1 MIRNLE
7 YVGSVYAPR
16 EDETNYHRGGSAALE
31 NNLCCLN
38 HIGQVVADADAEDRL
53 QPRKRRLRR
62 KISTEEAGDNNQFRF
77 VADGYPERAWP
88 KRWHGCTAPAPG
100 YLGSNVY
107 ADECLRNVLRWLA
120 DCGRRRALRRRIALA
135 PGWF

>member
-38 HIGQVVADADAEDRL
+38 HIGQVVADAEAYGC
-53 QPRKRRLRR
+53 RKV
-62 KISTEEAGDNNQFRF
+62 IPS
-77 VADGYPERAWP
+77 VASHEFGAFLAQANRSPQRGFEV
-88 KRWHGCTAPAPG
+88 G
-100 YLGSNVY
+100 
-107 ADECLRNVLRWLA
+107 LA
-120 DCGRRRALRRRIALA
+120 DCGRRRALRRLIALA